1 VVAAS
6 ATVALTGL
14 ADTERIVLKGAG
26 GRQTKRLEV
35 SMKLRI
41 AMSALGAVVVAVIL
55 TPSALGE
62 ANPVVHSA
70 TGAGHQD
77 DVDTATGE
85 VFNRTFSFSAVQH
98 ADGTATGNAQIASR
112 KFQLDGRELVIHMRI
127 DCLHVLPDGK
137 TAQLSG
143 VVTRTSFPFPEAP
156 VGEVHRFTVQDNG
169 EPGAGVDKFSGVP
182 PNPLARDCDDADFGQ
197 PEPGRVAPTRTVNR
211 GNIQVR

>member
-1 VVAAS
+1 MKKYRVIIALAALVL
-6 ATVALTGL
+6 VALL
-14 ADTERIVLKGAG
+14 APAAPGA
-26 GRQTKRLEV
+26 QN
-35 SMKLRI
+35 S
-41 AMSALGAVVVAVIL
+41 VI
-55 TPSALGE
+55 
-62 ANPVVHSA
+62 HSA
-70 TGAGHQD
+70 TGSGHQD
-77 DVDTATGE
+77 DVDTATGD
-85 VFNRTFSFSAVQH
+85 VYNRTFSFSAVQY

-112 KFQLDGRELVIHMRI
+112 KFQQDGRELVIHMRI

-143 VVTRTSFPFPEAP
+143 VITRTSYPFPDAP

-182 PNPLARDCDDADFGQ
+182 PNPQERQCDDADFGQ